1 MVKNKKMENGKITY
15 MVKLTFHEDEER
27 QVKEFNL
34 TVPASVELMRV
45 VDVLSEE
52 HEKLTAELPFGKY
65 GEDGNSPI
73 TLLQFVCDKYGWE
86 WSEMKYHIDLQ
97 FD

>member
-1 MVKNKKMENGKITY
+1 MMQH
-15 MVKLTFHEDEER
+15 FHEDEER

>member
-1 MVKNKKMENGKITY
+1 MVKNKKMENGEITY

-45 VDVLSEE
+45 VDVLNY
-52 HEKLTAELPFGKY
+52 LYLGTAANIIRFIPMDFPRISYWL
-65 GEDGNSPI
+65 S
-73 TLLQFVCDKYGWE
+73 FV
-86 WSEMKYHIDLQ
+86 
-97 FD
+97 

>member
-1 MVKNKKMENGKITY
+1 MVKNKKMENGEITY

-65 GEDGNSPI
+65 G
-73 TLLQFVCDKYGWE
+73 FVVLSFQTVFKSSFLFQTKKE
-86 WSEMKYHIDLQ
+86 PRQ
-97 FD
+97 